1 MFNIGFDL
9 GSSSLK
15 VALTD
20 AETGKKISLINEPDH
35 EMDII
40 SLKNGWQSRI
50 PIFGGNAF
58 AMEPKEYS
66 RNQI

>member
-20 AETGKKISLINEPDH
+20 AETGKKISLINEPD
-35 EMDII
+35 
-40 SLKNGWQSRI
+40 LKWILFQKKWLGRTGSQFLVEI
-50 PIFGGNAF
+50 DL
-58 AMEPKEYS
+58 
-66 RNQI
+66 